1 MAETS
6 FKDKILGIIFEPE
19 PDENDPV
26 KLKKTPNEAPRL
38 KAEELLYGRNK
49 DKDDMQVP
57 EDKPVHN
64 NSTFINYRPGSS
76 PRPEPEPEP
85 AYQEYVSAPNIS
97 PIFGPI
103 ETEKK
108 GKKKE
113 TVSVDYASVE
123 KPGNSPLGTVMS
135 PIYGYDTK
143 KANEER
149 SKLQSEEKEE
159 ETIVDFDITEDLG
172 DIFGSDEFRQEANEE
187 EEQNYTEE
195 IDLFSDFYTEDK

>member
-6 FKDKILGIIFEPE
+6 FKDRILGIIFEPE
-19 PDENDPV
+19 PDENDTEKP
-26 KLKKTPNEAPRL
+26 KKAPNDAPRL
-38 KAEELLYGRNK
+38 KAEDLLYGKNK
-49 DKDDMQVP
+49 DKDDMEEP
-57 EDKPVHN
+57 KERPVHN
-64 NSTFINYRPGSS
+64 NSTFINYKPENS
-76 PRPEPEPEP
+76 PRPEPEP
-85 AYQEYVSAPNIS
+85 AYHEYVSSPNIS

-123 KPGNSPLGTVMS
+123 KPGNSPLGMVMS
-135 PIYGYDTK
+135 PIYGYDTR

-149 SKLQSEEKEE
+149 SKMQSEEKEE

-172 DIFGSDEFRQEANEE
+172 DIFGSDEFKQEANEE